1 MIGKPMDISKLPWES
16 SAIVLWL
23 KDGEEPIGNE
33 HFSCRAELHPPEC
46 NPMAWWNL
54 GQAVIHVGTNG
65 NNHGKQPWIKVGETL
80 LSPPDVLRSY
90 DFYKHHGT
98 RK

>member
-1 MIGKPMDISKLPWES
+1 MDPNTLPWNS

-23 KDGEEPIGNE
+23 PDGEHPSGTE
-33 HFSCRAELHPPEC
+33 HFTCGATLHPPTC

-54 GQAVIHVGTNG
+54 GQAVTHAGTSDND
-65 NNHGKQPWIKVGETL
+65 HGKRPWIKAGEVV
-80 LSPPDVLRSY
+80 LSPNDVLRSY
-90 DFYKHHGT
+90 DFYKHHDT